1 MYFFFVLIVTLKFAS
16 EGRDCKDD
24 LVQCRH
30 YSCKYCELSV
40 FQELPTTACH
50 LLVEIVKELF
60 VLDYSRVHS
69 LNHGQFQ
76 INCATI
82 SSTTCFSSS
91 LVSFS
96 MEISS
101 DSGRISSISLIFILF
116 TCMSFRLLSSSSRTL
131 INVSWKVL
139 FQSDGQIAIT
149 LTILKKKNPLN

>member
-1 MYFFFVLIVTLKFAS
+1 MPPLFLYIVRTF
-16 EGRDCKDD
+16 
-24 LVQCRH
+24 
-30 YSCKYCELSV
+30 SV
-40 FQELPTTACH
+40 IQELPTTACH

-149 LTILKKKNPLN
+149 LSQWFYLVDLVVLLRIWYR

>member
-1 MYFFFVLIVTLKFAS
+1 MRTF
-16 EGRDCKDD
+16 
-24 LVQCRH
+24 
-30 YSCKYCELSV
+30 SV
-40 FQELPTTACH
+40 IQELPTTACH

-116 TCMSFRLLSSSSRTL
+116 TCTSFRLLSSSSRTL

-149 LTILKKKNPLN
+149 HANRSLKMYEPPLESYVLLEYPGGGVGST